1 MREAGRRSRTRHPH
15 PDPEEIVPTL
25 EILARS
31 LDHPD
36 VRPLLDRLDRE
47 LIDAEPEGG
56 ITFIHVDPT
65 DVEPGNGAFYI
76 AYVDGVP
83 SACGA
88 YRRIDERSA
97 EVKRMWADPARR
109 GEGLGAAILATIEQ
123 AAAAE
128 GYRELRLE
136 TGEHLTAAVALYRR
150 FGYTQCEPWGE
161 YLDSPTSYCM
171 AKQLV

>member
-1 MREAGRRSRTRHPH
+1 MAL
-15 PDPEEIVPTL
+15 EIVPRL
-25 EILARS
+25 

-36 VRPLLDRLDRE
+36 VRPLLDRLDAE
-47 LIDAEPEGG
+47 LTSTEPEGG
-56 ITFIHVDPT
+56 ICFIHIDHD
-65 DVEPGNGAFYI
+65 DVAPGNGAFFI

-109 GEGLGAAILATIEQ
+109 GEGLGAAILTTIVD
-123 AAAAE
+123 AAVAE
-128 GYRELRLE
+128 GYAELRLE

-150 FGYTQCEPWGE
+150 FGFEQCDPWGE
-161 YLDSPTSYCM
+161 YVDAPLSYCM
-171 AKQLV
+171 SKPLR